1 MMRRNLSEGS
11 DESPRDV
18 QQLEAT
24 ERRLARRLQL
34 LDELK
39 ARDLHEC
46 SWTGDARLVAA
57 HLDDAA
63 RKGGLRARKDVKA
76 ARKKLRALEREA
88 DAMARRQSSDGE
100 ASECEIAV
108 AYDEK
113 VDDAREALQ
122 AAEARVEVSEGGAP
136 PPRTWSTRRS
146 SARATGRST
155 TRPTP
160 ATTRSWPCC

>member
-76 ARKKLRALEREA
+76 ARKKLRDTQQKSL
-88 DAMARRQSSDGE
+88 
-100 ASECEIAV
+100 
-108 AYDEK
+108 
-113 VDDAREALQ
+113 DDLTRKLL
-122 AAEARVEVSEGGAP
+122 SGGASLECAGAAPCGRRPSLVASSGRASCFDGCRGAAAGPGDLP
-136 PPRTWSTRRS
+136 PPSRCFFLCSMYICWY
-146 SARATGRST
+146 
-155 TRPTP
+155 
-160 ATTRSWPCC
+160 W

>member
-1 MMRRNLSEGS
+1 MLEDDTAREGKLL
-11 DESPRDV
+11 

-63 RKGGLRARKDVKA
+63 RKGGLKKVA
-76 ARKKLRALEREA
+76 AADQRDADEA
-88 DAMARRQSSDGE
+88 DGE
-100 ASECEIAV
+100 AEGDVSV
-108 AYDEK
+108 
-113 VDDAREALQ
+113 EAGVESRAGHSRHTK
-122 AAEARVEVSEGGAP
+122 AA
-136 PPRTWSTRRS
+136 
-146 SARATGRST
+146 
-155 TRPTP
+155 
-160 ATTRSWPCC
+160 

>member
-46 SWTGDARLVAA
+46 SCCLLYT
-57 HLDDAA
+57 
-63 RKGGLRARKDVKA
+63 
-76 ARKKLRALEREA
+76 
-88 DAMARRQSSDGE
+88 SPS
-100 ASECEIAV
+100 
-108 AYDEK
+108 
-113 VDDAREALQ
+113 
-122 AAEARVEVSEGGAP
+122 
-136 PPRTWSTRRS
+136 PRD
-146 SARATGRST
+146 
-155 TRPTP
+155 
-160 ATTRSWPCC
+160 